1 MPQTLKMISN
11 LQAQNIILSGSSYT
25 VSLDLSKLGV
35 NVLKQIHDLM
45 VGYMGDANDRISN
58 YEEDD
63 EFAEM
68 ISADNID

>member
-1 MPQTLKMISN
+1 M
-11 LQAQNIILSGSSYT
+11 QAQNIILSGASYT
-25 VSLDLSKLGV
+25 VSIDLSKLGA
-35 NVLKQIHDLM
+35 NVLKEIHDLM

>member
-1 MPQTLKMISN
+1 
-11 LQAQNIILSGSSYT
+11 
-25 VSLDLSKLGV
+25 
-35 NVLKQIHDLM
+35 M

-63 EFAEM
+63 ECAEM

>member
-1 MPQTLKMISN
+1 
-11 LQAQNIILSGSSYT
+11 
-25 VSLDLSKLGV
+25 
-35 NVLKQIHDLM
+35 M

>member
-1 MPQTLKMISN
+1 MISN
-11 LQAQNIILSGSSYT
+11 VQAQNIILSGASYT
-25 VSLDLSKLGV
+25 VSIDLSKLGV
-35 NVLKQIHDLM
+35 NVLKEIHDLM